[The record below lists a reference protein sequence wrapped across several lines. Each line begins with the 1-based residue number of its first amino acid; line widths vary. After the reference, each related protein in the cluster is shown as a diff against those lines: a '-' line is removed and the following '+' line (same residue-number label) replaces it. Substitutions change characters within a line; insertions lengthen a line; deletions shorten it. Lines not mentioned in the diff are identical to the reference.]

1 MCLLGKYYNLSYY
14 LTITFL
20 SEKYYNLS
28 YYLTITCVCLSGK
41 YYNLSYYLAQKDN
54 QIAQLIQAGNKVQ
67 ELNRGSIDLSR
78 MMNRVSQVTD
88 FAARKKWAKKS
99 SDTSS
104 AVQEPEEAEDSK
116 DFDFRVRAC
125 CVYVCVCSCVC
136 VCMCLCVCV

>member
-1 MCLLGKYYNLSYY
+1 M
-14 LTITFL
+14 
-20 SEKYYNLS
+20 
-28 YYLTITCVCLSGK
+28 CLSGK

-88 FAARKKWAKKS
+88 FAARKKWAKKN
-99 SDTSS
+99 SDAS

-125 CVYVCVCSCVC
+125 CARARVCVCVCACMCVC
-136 VCMCLCVCV
+136 VCMHVCVCVCVSMRVCVN